1 MALISKIRNYTGLL
15 IAVIGIGLAAFVL
28 GDFLGY
34 GPMRQQRFDVGKAD
48 GNAITYMHFENR
60 VQQQISNW
68 QQQTGQ
74 SAGPREAFQMR
85 NQVWNEMIREI
96 LMEEVY
102 DNLGIYVTAEELFN
116 MIHSTNPPQV
126 LRQSFS
132 DPMTGQY
139 DPQQV
144 TDFLRNFNQ
153 LDPSVRNQ
161 WMRLEDFMKQE
172 RREDKYHALIGNG
185 YLVPAQLAAFDFV
198 SRNTTADIR
207 FVYKPHADL
216 DDDEFSFS
224 ERELRRVYDQ
234 NKHRFKQDASR
245 SVTFVSLPVFP
256 SDTDRQNT
264 LNDLLQL
271 KDEFA
276 QAQNIASFTN
286 SMSDRRFD
294 PTFHAPGSLSPQ
306 IDPEIFDMPVG
317 SIIGPYME
325 DNAYILAQLVD
336 SQLRPDSMRASHIL
350 VAYQG
355 SAASNP
361 ETARTYDAARQ
372 KADSILRVVRN
383 SPARFAALATQLSD
397 DPSAAMNQGDLD
409 WFQDGAM
416 VPPFNEAVVENP
428 TGTFLTVETDF
439 GFHVVHVT
447 GKSRPSRKV
456 QVAQLVRNIEPGSAT
471 FRNTFEQISEFANNV
486 RNNKGAFEAAAD
498 EAGLN
503 ARQADRIGIMDM
515 SLPGIEQGRAIVQW
529 AFDEETRTGDVSRIF
544 ELDDIFVIAK
554 LNSKQEEGLPSLD
567 QIRQSIQDI
576 ASRDRKKEK
585 IAQEMKALMDG
596 RSLDEIAAAMELEVK
611 EAQNLTFNSR
621 NIPGVGPE
629 PIVIGTLFAGNDQTK
644 KGPIKGN
651 NGVFIVEVVRKD
663 ETIAPED
670 LTQARQPLL
679 QAFKNRVPGQAFNA
693 IKENAR
699 IEDNRALFF

>member
-1 MALISKIRNYTGLL
+1 MAVISKIRNYTGLL

-34 GPMRQQRFDVGKAD
+34 GPMRQQRVDVGKAD

-85 NQVWNEMIREI
+85 NQVWNEMLREI
-96 LMEEVY
+96 LMEDIFES
-102 DNLGIYVTAEELFN
+102 LGIDVTAEELFN
-116 MIHSTNPPQV
+116 MIHSNDPPQV
-126 LRQSFS
+126 LRQSFA

-153 LDPSVRNQ
+153 LDPSIRTQ
-161 WMRLEDFMKQE
+161 WLRLEEFMKQD
-172 RREDKYHALIGNG
+172 RREGKYHTLIGNG
-185 YLVPAQLAAFDFV
+185 FLVPAQLATSDFI

-216 DDDEFSFS
+216 DTEDFTVS
-224 ERELRRVYDQ
+224 ERELRRVYDE

-245 SVTFVSLPVFP
+245 SITFVSLPVFP
-256 SDTDRQNT
+256 SDEDRENT
-264 LNDLLQL
+264 LNDLLVLQ
-271 KDEFA
+271 DELA
-276 QAQNIASFTN
+276 QAPNIASFIN
-286 SMSDRRFD
+286 AMSDRRFD

-325 DNAYILAQLVD
+325 DNAYILAMLVD
-336 SQLRPDSMRASHIL
+336 AQLRPDSMRASHIL
-350 VAYQG
+350 IAYQG

-361 ETARTYDAARQ
+361 DTSRGYEEAQ
-372 KADSILRVVRN
+372 QMADSLLQVVQSN
-383 SPARFAALATQLSD
+383 PGRFATLATQLSD

-409 WFQDGAM
+409 WFNDGAM

-447 GKSRPSRKV
+447 GKSALNKKV
-456 QVAQLVRNIEPGSAT
+456 QVAQLVRNIEPGSRT
-471 FRNTFEQISEFANNV
+471 YRNTFERVSEFAAGV
-486 RNNKGAFEAAAD
+486 RKADDFAAAAE
-498 EAGLN
+498 EAGLSV
-503 ARQADRIGIMDM
+503 RQADRLGAMDM
-515 SLPGIEQGRAIVQW
+515 SLPGIEQGRGIVQW

-544 ELDDIFVIAK
+544 ELEDLFVIAK
-554 LNSKQEEGLPSLD
+554 LNRKQDAGIPSLD
-567 QIRQSIQDI
+567 QIRQNITDI
-576 ASRDRKKEK
+576 AISEQKKAK
-585 IAQEMKALMDG
+585 IAEEMQALMDG
-596 RSLDEIAAAMELEVK
+596 RSLDDIAAALELDVQ
-611 EAQNLTFNSR
+611 EAQNLSFNSR

-629 PIVIGTLFAGNDQTK
+629 PTVIGTLFAGLDQTK

-651 NGVFIVEVVRKD
+651 NGVFILEVTRMD

-670 LTQARQPLL
+670 LTQARQTLH
-679 QAFKNRVPGQAFNA
+679 QTFKNRVPGQAFDA
-693 IKENAR
+693 IKDNAR
-699 IEDNRALFF
+699 IEDNRAWFF